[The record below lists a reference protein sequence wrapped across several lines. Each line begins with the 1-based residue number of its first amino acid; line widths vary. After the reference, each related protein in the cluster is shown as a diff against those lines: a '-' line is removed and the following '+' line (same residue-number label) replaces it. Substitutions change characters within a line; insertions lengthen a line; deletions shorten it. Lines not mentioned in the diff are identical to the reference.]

1 VAKLICY
8 SKDKL
13 TIDIIFEEI
22 LFIKMKITFLGTG
35 TSQGV
40 PVISCQC
47 TVCSSSNVKDKRLR
61 TSILIEK
68 NDLSIAIDCS
78 PDFIQQMLVAKPN
91 KLDAIV
97 FTHEHQDHI
106 GGLDDVR
113 AFNFSQ
119 KQSLNVYGT
128 KRVNG
133 RLVHM
138 FDYAFGERKY
148 PGAPQITLNEILESR
163 AFNVYGLEFMPING
177 LHGNWPVLGFRF
189 ENVTYLTDVN
199 FVSDGEKAKVKDTEV
214 LIISALR
221 KEKHHSHFTLSEAIE
236 FSNQVGAEKTY
247 ITHVSHQMG
256 LHVNVE
262 KELPPNVFL
271 AYDNLI
277 LKVD

>member
-1 VAKLICY
+1 
-8 SKDKL
+8 
-13 TIDIIFEEI
+13 
-22 LFIKMKITFLGTG
+22 MKITFLGTG

-68 NDLSIAIDCS
+68 NDLSVAIDCS
-78 PDFIQQMLVAKPN
+78 PDFRQQMLTAKPQR
-91 KLDAIV
+91 LDAIV
-97 FTHEHQDHI
+97 FTHEHTDHI

-113 AFNFSQ
+113 AFNFMQ
-119 KQSLNVYGT
+119 KQSLDVYGT
-128 KRVNG
+128 ERVND

-138 FDYAFGERKY
+138 FDYAFGDNKY
-148 PGAPQITLNEILESR
+148 PGAPQITLNEIVDSKT
-163 AFNVYGLEFMPING
+163 FNVSGLDFNPING

-199 FVSDGEKAKVKDTEV
+199 FVSDEERLKVKDSDI

-221 KEKHHSHFTLSEAIE
+221 KEKHHSHFTLSEAID
-236 FSNQVGAEKTY
+236 FSKQVGAKKTY
-247 ITHVSHQMG
+247 ITHISHQMG
-256 LHVNVE
+256 LHDTVE

-277 LKVD
+277 LEMN